1 MSPMHWVI
9 TAGDAYIVTLRYL
22 DVSSQLLDLAQEL
35 EVLDLQLVVQAQL
48 QRQNNRCIKGSSIVV
63 VGYNN
68 ISSTRVVAVQ

>member
-9 TAGDAYIVTLRYL
+9 TAGGVYIVTLRYL

-48 QRQNNRCIKGSSIVV
+48 QRQNSRCMQEKL
-63 VGYNN
+63 
-68 ISSTRVVAVQ
+68 R